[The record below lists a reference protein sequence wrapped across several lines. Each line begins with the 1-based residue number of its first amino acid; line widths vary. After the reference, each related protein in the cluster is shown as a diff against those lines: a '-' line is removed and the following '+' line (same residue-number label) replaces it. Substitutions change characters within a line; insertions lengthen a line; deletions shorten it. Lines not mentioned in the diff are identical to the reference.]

1 MSTYFQIV
9 AKTETGADMLWDK
22 LKSNFV
28 DFRKEVP
35 KITADD
41 FSDEWDMALEKA
53 QQELGIE
60 GMVMEE
66 IDIDTEA
73 MKGIVAFTSK

>member
-9 AKTETGADMLWDK
+9 AKTETGADLLWDK

-28 DFRKEVP
+28 DFRKQVP
-35 KITADD
+35 RLTVDD
-41 FSDEWDMALEKA
+41 FSDEWDMALDKA

-60 GMVMEE
+60 RMVMEE
-66 IDIDTEA
+66 IDIETEA
-73 MKGIVAFTSK
+73 MRGIVAFTS